1 MIEKIFPAMADDKKK
16 EDTDP
21 RLDYISS
28 YVTKTFRIKSD
39 KWQKLII
46 SEEKV
51 TMTPTVAVPV
61 GYAITFFQPFRRQTV
76 IFDWLNDPKMER
88 LCFGIGSSGGLT
100 VFSNFP
106 NTTKS
111 KICYFL
117 RKMPIALTADNIKS
131 VS

>member
-1 MIEKIFPAMADDKKK
+1 MAEIDNFRG
-16 EDTDP
+16 EGNYDP
-21 RLDYISS
+21 DCDGSRWI
-28 YVTKTFRIKSD
+28 RNN
-39 KWQKLII
+39 
-46 SEEKV
+46 
-51 TMTPTVAVPV
+51 
-61 GYAITFFQPFRRQTV
+61 FFQPFRHQTV

-117 RKMPIALTADNIKS
+117 RKMPIALTADNIRS